1 MKSVRRIILLTL
13 MLLCIL
19 SAAAQGDSH
28 LEGYILDEKYIMYN
42 MDKSWL
48 QGYEPL
54 ISDNRVRIC
63 LPITSKSSDGKL
75 TATLILDDESVAPFR
90 EEKRSTVVYRENG
103 MFSVE
108 LKIKLID
115 GRINGDYSGIVRLEG
130 ENKNDQYMVTE
141 YPVVIRVRDGKD
153 SLVQPQISQ
162 VQAELNV
169 GENGNVS
176 AVITNTSRYAELTNL
191 ILTVTDAAGD
201 IVPRASNMLKIENI
215 KPGQSVNINYPVS
228 VKPNASVALHA
239 LTFNLTYTA
248 AGKDGSWTETFTLPV
263 SQQMRLEQGGVQMAT
278 TAVQGDI
285 ASITLPLMNMGR
297 GDITNAMATLAIPG
311 VVERQSVL
319 VGTIVPGETKQA
331 KLSFT
336 PGKDVLGDVSGSI
349 TVTAEDAWGNSTEFS
364 LPVGLTV
371 EEPVKL
377 TASGEVEKK
386 EDEPPYLMY
395 ALIGVSVLLLI
406 GLILQGTI
414 MGAKIRKLEE
424 DRL

>member
-1 MKSVRRIILLTL
+1 MKSVRRVLILAL

-19 SAAAQGDSH
+19 PAAAQGGGN
-28 LEGYILDEKYIMYN
+28 LEGYILDENYVMSH

-48 QGYEPL
+48 QGYEPT

-63 LPITSKSSDGKL
+63 LPITSQSSDGKL

-90 EEKRSTVVYRENG
+90 DEKRSTVVYRENG
-103 MFSVE
+103 MFAVE
-108 LKIKLID
+108 LKIKLSE
-115 GRINGDYSGIVRLEG
+115 GRINGDYTGIIRLEG

-141 YPVVIRVRDGKD
+141 YPIVIRIRDGKD

-169 GENGNVS
+169 GENGNIS
-176 AVITNTSRYAELTNL
+176 AVLTNTSRYAEMTNL
-191 ILTVTDAAGD
+191 LLTVTDASGD
-201 IVPRASNMLKIENI
+201 IVPKSSDTLRIGNI
-215 KPGQSVNINYPVS
+215 RPGESVNINYPVS
-228 VKPNASVALHA
+228 VKSNASVALHE

-248 AGKDGSWTETFTLPV
+248 ASKDGSWTETFTLPV

-285 ASITLPLMNMGR
+285 ASVTLPLMNMGR
-297 GDITNAMATLAIPG
+297 GDITNAMATLSIPG

-319 VGTIVPGETKQA
+319 VGTISPGETKQA

-336 PGKDVLGDVSGSI
+336 PGKSVLGDVSGVI

-364 LPVGLTV
+364 VPVELTI

-377 TASGEVEKK
+377 TSSGTVETEEK
-386 EDEPPYLMY
+386 PPYLTYVFMG
-395 ALIGVSVLLLI
+395 ASALLLI
-406 GLILQGTI
+406 ALILQGMI